1 MQIFSRGL
9 AQHVNESKSKKDE
22 ETRTNLKS
30 VTLKR
35 KPSDQLF
42 SHTCCC
48 QIVTTTNG
56 FINMITRLST
66 ALLPSIRSIRRVNR
80 SLVLTA
86 ERGFSRTVPP
96 SSDGDDAESKTTSG
110 QDDRSLPVDTVLFPW
125 RHKTEP
131 VPRLIPGTP
140 EHKKVGLLLTSK
152 SQKVYGN
159 SSLNAIAT
167 AYMFLNVP
175 WYELLWISHYKDEL
189 ATDMSWSFTQG
200 VASLLSN
207 LPLSGGGDHI
217 PWDRIIT
224 DRDDGV
230 SEIDF
235 CETIEIS
242 RKGEGEAFRI
252 ELENDSVNND
262 DGQSEKIPIRKIF
275 EQKAIDLYNSSVN
288 EIGNRSEK
296 ERFELCL
303 KMIPRDFK
311 FVTLYAIPYLS
322 RRNAKSDPELLT
334 FYGKMLK
341 EESSKRAPY
350 LSKLRQDHLE
360 NNGYMEST
368 IIAQCLVWCDELF
381 YVKNL
386 STGEIIQGKDS
397 STEMQRTPHLVR
409 MERTVVTKKDQ
420 ATGKF
425 DNLQEDWI
433 ITDIDDLLG
442 GNLVI

>member
-1 MQIFSRGL
+1 M
-9 AQHVNESKSKKDE
+9 
-22 ETRTNLKS
+22 
-30 VTLKR
+30 
-35 KPSDQLF
+35 
-42 SHTCCC
+42 
-48 QIVTTTNG
+48 
-56 FINMITRLST
+56 
-66 ALLPSIRSIRRVNR
+66 
-80 SLVLTA
+80 
-86 ERGFSRTVPP
+86 PP
-96 SSDGDDAESKTTSG
+96 SADGDDA
-110 QDDRSLPVDTVLFPW
+110 DDRSLPVDTVLFPW

-175 WYELLWISHYKDEL
+175 WYELLWISHYKAEL
-189 ATDMSWSFTQG
+189 ATDMAWSFTQG

-235 CETIEIS
+235 CETIEVS
-242 RKGEGEAFRI
+242 RKGEAFRI
-252 ELENDSVNND
+252 RVEDNSVNND
-262 DGQSEKIPIRKIF
+262 DGQSESGPITTENIPIRKIF
-275 EQKAIDLYNSSVN
+275 EQKAIELYNSSVN

-386 STGEIIQGKDS
+386 STGEIMQGRDS